1 MTDNFYAGS
10 LVTAKNIAGI
20 YLAADIIKARRI
32 SVSYYGVRNG
42 FKFIQVIYNFAV

>member
-42 FKFIQVIYNFAV
+42 FIAVQVMYNFAV